1 MSTRS
6 KRVLISGIA
15 VLVVALLATWFT
27 AGYYV
32 AKIATAPTRR
42 DIEDRDTIGGKK
54 VENVEITTEDGVKL
68 SAWYIPTG
76 GDRVVLFLPG
86 IHSCRTQFGSRA
98 EFYIGLGYSVLM
110 PDFRAT
116 GKSQGGVVSIGW
128 HERKDL
134 LACMNF
140 LRSKGYAHIG
150 ADGISMGAAT
160 ICYSLKEVNDF
171 AFIVLESAYDTM
183 DHAIDNRFAM
193 FHVPAFLSL
202 PMRLFGE
209 MRIGARISEMRPIDY
224 MKYCKAPTLVMGG
237 DSEPELKL
245 QETQSLF
252 DNCASPDKHICIFKG
267 AHHENFLKRYEEQFK
282 TTLRS
287 FLDGV
292 AATWTPPE
300 KKAA

>member
-1 MSTRS
+1 MSTRLR
-6 KRVLISGIA
+6 KVLISVVV
-15 VLVVALLATWFT
+15 VLVVALLATWGV

-32 AKIATAPTRR
+32 AKLATAPTRR
-42 DIEDRDTIGGKK
+42 TIEDRDAIAGKK
-54 VENVEITTEDGVKL
+54 VENVEITTEDGIKL
-68 SAWYIPTG
+68 SAWYVPTG
-76 GDRVVLFLPG
+76 SDRVVLFLPG

-116 GKSQGGVVSIGW
+116 GRSEGDVVSIGW
-128 HERKDL
+128 NERKDL

-140 LRSKGYAHIG
+140 LRSKGYPHIG
-150 ADGISMGAAT
+150 VDGISMGAAT
-160 ICYSLKEVNDF
+160 ICYSLKDVNDF
-171 AFIVLESAYDTM
+171 AFIVLESGYDTM
-183 DHAIDNRFAM
+183 EHAINNRFVM
-193 FHVPAFLSL
+193 FGVPPFLSY
-202 PMRLFGE
+202 PMRWFGE
-209 MRIGARISEMRPIDY
+209 WRIGARIAEMRPIDY

-252 DNCASPDKHICIFKG
+252 DNCASPNKRICIFKG

-282 TTLRS
+282 TTLRA
-287 FLDGV
+287 FLDDV
-292 AATWTPPE
+292 SATWTAAE